1 MRKFIEK
8 LVCKICQAGQNA
20 QLILKTYL
28 TVFVLLLFV
37 VHPVI
42 ADWTSFRGNP
52 QLTGVT
58 DAQLPEK
65 LELLWVFQT
74 GDMIESTAAVV
85 DGTVYLG
92 ASNGILYAI
101 DAQTGKSTWDY
112 EATDSIKSS
121 PSVKDGIIYFG
132 DSGGIF
138 HAVDIATRKM
148 KWQYTTEGEIISSA
162 NIAGDRVLFGS
173 YDGFLYCLNINSG
186 TLAWKYET
194 EGYVHGT
201 PAIYENFV
209 IVTGCDSYLRMI
221 NIADGTQ
228 IQQVN
233 LGAYVGASP
242 AILGANT
249 KAENQSKTHAYC
261 GTYGNEILGVDLTSG
276 EIAWRYQNPVR
287 QLPFFAS
294 AAVKDNVIL
303 IGGRDKMMHALT
315 PEKGEPIWTYTAKTR
330 IESSAVVV
338 GKRVF
343 FGTTRGVFLAL
354 DIATGDSVWEF
365 ETASSIVS
373 SPSVADGKIY
383 IGTEDGDLYCFG
395 EKK

>member
-1 MRKFIEK
+1 MRKFIERS
-8 LVCKICQAGQNA
+8 VCKIWRTRQNYY
-20 QLILKTYL
+20 LILKTYL
-28 TVFVLLLFV
+28 PVFVILLFV

-65 LELLWVFQT
+65 LELLWGFQT

-101 DAQTGKSTWDY
+101 DAQTGKSTWKY

-121 PSVKDGIIYFG
+121 PSVKDGVLYFG
-132 DSGGIF
+132 DSNGIF

-162 NIAGDRVLFGS
+162 NFAGDHVLFGS
-173 YDGFLYCLNINSG
+173 YDGFLYCLNIKNG
-186 TLAWKYET
+186 ELAWKYET

-209 IVTGCDSYLRMI
+209 IVTGCDSYLRI
-221 NIADGTQ
+221 IDITDGTQ
-228 IQQVN
+228 VQQVN

-242 AILGANT
+242 AILST
-249 KAENQSKTHAYC
+249 KTTKEKQSKSRAYC

-276 EIAWRYQNPVR
+276 EIAWRYQNPLR

-294 AAVKDNVIL
+294 AAVTDKIIL

-330 IESSAVVV
+330 IESSAIVV
-338 GKRVF
+338 GNRVF

-365 ETASSIVS
+365 DTASPIVS

-383 IGTEDGDLYCFG
+383 IGTEDGILYCFG
-395 EKK
+395 EK

>member
-1 MRKFIEK
+1 MKKFIK
-8 LVCKICQAGQNA
+8 NLVYKEYRTKQDYY
-20 QLILKTYL
+20 LILRTYL
-28 TVFVLLLFV
+28 SILILLLFV
-37 VHPVI
+37 IHSVS

-52 QLTGVT
+52 QLTGVS

-65 LELLWVFQT
+65 LELLWAFQT

-85 DGTVYLG
+85 EGTAYIGTLD
-92 ASNGILYAI
+92 GILYAI
-101 DAQTGKSTWDY
+101 DTQTGKSTWKY

-121 PSVKDGIIYFG
+121 PSVKDGFIYFG

-138 HAVDIATRKM
+138 HAVDVATRKM

-162 NIAGDRVLFGS
+162 NFAGDRVLFGS
-173 YDGFLYCLNINSG
+173 YDGFLYCLNIKNG
-186 TLAWKYET
+186 KLAWKYET

-209 IVTGCDSYLRMI
+209 IVTGCDSYLRVI
-221 NIADGTQ
+221 NIADGKQKQQ
-228 IQQVN
+228 IN

-242 AILGANT
+242 AILSTNT
-249 KAENQSKTHAYC
+249 GTENKTKSRAYC
-261 GTYGNEILGVDLTSG
+261 GTYGNEVLGIDLNSG
-276 EIAWRYQNPVR
+276 EIVWRYQNPLR

-294 AAVKDNVIL
+294 AAVTDKIIL

-330 IESSAVVV
+330 IESSAVIV

-354 DIATGDSVWEF
+354 DIATGESVWEF
-365 ETASSIVS
+365 DTASPIVS

-383 IGTEDGDLYCFG
+383 IGTEDGILYCFG
-395 EKK
+395 KKK

>member
-8 LVCKICQAGQNA
+8 LVCRICQTRQNNRS
-20 QLILKTYL
+20 ILKTYL
-28 TVFVLLLFV
+28 PVFILLLFV
-37 VHPVI
+37 VYTVN
-42 ADWTSFRGNP
+42 ADWTSFRGDP

-65 LELLWVFQT
+65 LDLLWAFQT

-85 DGTVYLG
+85 DGTVYLS

-101 DAQTGKSTWDY
+101 EVQSGKSTWKY
-112 EATDSIKSS
+112 EAKDSIKSS
-121 PSVKDGIIYFG
+121 PTVKDGVIYFG
-132 DSGGIF
+132 DSSGIF
-138 HAVDIATRKM
+138 HAVDIATRKK
-148 KWQYTTEGEIISSA
+148 KWQYTAEGEIISSA

-173 YDGFLYCLNINSG
+173 YDGYLYCLNIKNG
-186 TLAWKYET
+186 ELAWKYET

-209 IVTGCDSYLRMI
+209 IVTGCDSFLRMI

-242 AILGANT
+242 AILGT
-249 KAENQSKTHAYC
+249 KPNAETQSKSRAYC

-276 EIAWRYQNPVR
+276 EIVWRYQHPTR

-294 AAVKDNVIL
+294 AAVTENIIL

-315 PEKGEPIWTYTAKTR
+315 PEKGEPLWTYTAKTG

-338 GKRVF
+338 GKRLF
-343 FGTTRGVFLAL
+343 FGTTRGVFIAL
-354 DIATGDSVWEF
+354 DIDTGDSVWEF

-383 IGTEDGDLYCFG
+383 IGTEDGILYCFG
-395 EKK
+395 EK